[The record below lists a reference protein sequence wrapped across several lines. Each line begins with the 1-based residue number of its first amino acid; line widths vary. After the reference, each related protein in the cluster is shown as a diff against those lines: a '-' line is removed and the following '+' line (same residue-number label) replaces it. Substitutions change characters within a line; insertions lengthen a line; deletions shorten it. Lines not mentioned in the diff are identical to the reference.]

1 MQVEKTHTQ
10 LQRLGAAKNKNKL
23 KKKKKKTGV
32 PQFDSILTLSLETA
46 TDPMG

>member
-10 LQRLGAAKNKNKL
+10 LQRPGAAKNKNKL
-23 KKKKKKTGV
+23 KKKKKTGV

-46 TDPMG
+46 ADPMG